1 MSARAT
7 WKGFLKISLVTIPI
21 KVFPATE
28 SSETISFN
36 QLHDTCQTRITQRKW
51 CVNCAREVTSAEIV
65 KGFEFEK
72 GRYVLLQEAELD
84 AVKPDSTRVIDLTQF
99 AEASELDPSS
109 IDRSYYLA
117 PDGPIAADALAVLLI
132 AMRHRIGIGKLALYG
147 REYLVAVRPAR
158 VPAPAIAPAVLML
171 HTLHHAAELRSAD
184 AIEELQAVA
193 RAPVDQVKV
202 AQQVIAALVGPLDL
216 ADFHDDYQADL
227 RRLID
232 AKIAGEEI
240 VVPTV
245 ETPGA
250 VLNLKAA
257 LELSLQ
263 AVRAS
268 KAAPAKAVP
277 GKRKKAS

>member
-1 MSARAT
+1 MSARAN

-28 SSETISFN
+28 SSESLSFN
-36 QLHDTCQTRITQRKW
+36 QLHAECQTRITQRKW
-51 CVNCAREVTSAEIV
+51 CAHCGREVTTAEIV

-72 GRYVLLQEAELD
+72 GKYVLLQPEEID
-84 AVKPDSTRVIDLTQF
+84 AVQPASTKVIDLVQF
-99 AEASELDPSS
+99 ADASELEPYSL
-109 IDRSYYLA
+109 DRSYFLA
-117 PDGPIAADALAVLLI
+117 PDGPIAADALAVLLN
-132 AMRHRIGIGKLALYG
+132 AMRHRIGIGKLAIYG

-158 VPAPAIAPAVLML
+158 VPAPATPQWVLML

-184 AIEELQAVA
+184 AIDELQGAS

-216 ADFHDDYQADL
+216 ADFHDEYQADL

-268 KAAPAKAVP
+268 TAAPAKAVP